1 MAYCSLEEAWGENYA
16 NLYKKNDSMLPNLP
30 KTNSNL
36 NENFLQDRTFTEKNQ
51 ITVDKDMTEYYMNKK
66 NEIEHIQSKGHE
78 LVQGLDQGQELDKG
92 QEKSNEQCNS
102 FIDHFMKCSSCRDKV
117 NRILNV
123 KRDHNEISNQSIIEG
138 FMNYNGNMDAI
149 MLLLIGIIVI
159 FILEYFTKR

>member
-1 MAYCSLEEAWGENYA
+1 
-16 NLYKKNDSMLPNLP
+16 
-30 KTNSNL
+30 
-36 NENFLQDRTFTEKNQ
+36 
-51 ITVDKDMTEYYMNKK
+51 
-66 NEIEHIQSKGHE
+66 
-78 LVQGLDQGQELDKG
+78 
-92 QEKSNEQCNS
+92 
-102 FIDHFMKCSSCRDKV
+102 MKCSSCRDKV